1 LRIARV
7 RASLP
12 ASTASSR
19 RSFVNHWRILVR
31 AREEPTNCSQSWD
44 GPAVG
49 DREVKTSTTSPLES
63 LLSSET
69 SEPFTRAP
77 IVRCPTSVCTA

>member
-1 LRIARV
+1 MRIARV

-19 RSFVNHWRILVR
+19 RSLVNHWRILVR
-31 AREEPTNCSQSWD
+31 AREEPTKASQSCD
-44 GPAVG
+44 GPADERV
-49 DREVKTSTTSPLES
+49 VKISTTSPLDS

-77 IVRCPTSVCTA
+77 VQWWPTSVCTA